1 MNGRQLSVLI
11 VGFGAI
17 GRRHALIA
25 GEQAAVRQVIVSD
38 PSEAARQHAD
48 ALGYRSYRL
57 LSEALATSPDICVIA
72 SPNGLHLEHATS
84 AFAAGCHVLVEKPLG
99 LSSAEARAFCE
110 VAQTGERLVSVVM
123 QNRLSPA
130 AAWLKATLE
139 AGSLGTPL
147 LIEVSCLWNRDNRY
161 YDGSSWRGD
170 NQLDGGVLFTQF
182 SHFID
187 LIIWLCGPIAVTA
200 SKLRNYTHPT
210 LSIPDTG
217 TVHFELASGGL
228 GTLNFTTSVWQQN
241 ATSALTIVGTRGTV
255 KLGGQYFDR
264 IEYAHIEGTVAPE
277 LSPLA
282 SATDGHRAVW
292 AAFVDAVQSG
302 TPYPRMLTETLSDA
316 VEVIA
321 TIERI
326 HALGAKDSGIMAESI
341 TAASH
346 G

>member
-25 GEQAAVRQVIVSD
+25 SEQPGIGQVIVAD
-38 PSEAARQHAD
+38 PSED
-48 ALGYRSYRL
+48 ACVQAEKLGFRSYKL

-72 SPNGLHLEHATS
+72 SPNGLHIEHGTS

-99 LSSAEARAFCE
+99 LSSAEARAFFE
-110 VAQTGERLVSVVM
+110 VAQTGDRLLSVVM

-147 LIEVSCLWNRDNRY
+147 LIEVSCLWNRDQRY

-187 LIIWLCGPIAVTA
+187 LIIWLCGPIAITA
-200 SKLRNYTHPT
+200 SKLHNYTHPT

-241 ATSALTIVGTRGTV
+241 ATSALTIVGTRGTA

-264 IEYAHIEGTVAPE
+264 IDYAHIEGTAAPE
-277 LSPLA
+277 LKPLA
-282 SATDGHRAVW
+282 SSADGHRAVW
-292 AAFVDAVQSG
+292 AAFVDAV
-302 TPYPRMLTETLSDA
+302 TNEPPYPSALTQTLSDA

-321 TIERI
+321 TIESI
-326 HALGAKDSGIMAESI
+326 HALGTTRSGIQPETI
-341 TAASH
+341 TSSSH